1 MNKNKGYQKSFPL
14 LHHGKNLLAVNATV
28 GGTNGNV
35 REYRLRLLV
44 DTGSSFTILPIKPL
58 EDLDYDINHPRRYQ
72 TITTGNG
79 EVDAPAIQVS
89 WLNCA
94 GQFMENIEILAHN
107 ISPHIRVSGI
117 LGMDFLLS
125 CRGIISVAEAKIDFQ
140 PQSSSGV

>member
-1 MNKNKGYQKSFPL
+1 MSQKKGYQKSFPL
-14 LHHGKNLLAVNATV
+14 LRHGKNLLAVNATV

-35 REYRLRLLV
+35 REYRLPLLV

-58 EDLDYDINHPRRYQ
+58 EDLGYDINHPRRYQ

-79 EVDAPAIQVS
+79 EVDAPVIQIS

-94 GQFMENIEILAHN
+94 GQLLKNIEVLAHN
-107 ISPHIRVSGI
+107 IPPHIRVGGI

-125 CRGIISVAEAKIDFQ
+125 CRGIISVAEAKIHFQ
-140 PQSSSGV
+140 SQSSSGV